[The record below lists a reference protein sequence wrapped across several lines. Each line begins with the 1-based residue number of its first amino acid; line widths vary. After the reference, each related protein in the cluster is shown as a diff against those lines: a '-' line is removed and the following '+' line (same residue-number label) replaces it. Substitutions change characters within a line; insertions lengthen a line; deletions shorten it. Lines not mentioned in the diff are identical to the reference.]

1 MKHLL
6 FTAAAIITCIA
17 SNTAF
22 ADGVFCRYEYN
33 GVHYGKVEGGWVHQ
47 LTAAPWANGTPTGK
61 VVKIED
67 AKFLHPSEPQ
77 KIFGIAGSYR
87 EAWEGK
93 TPFKTIRWF
102 LKPSSSAGSPGDIV
116 KLPASLDEVMVETEL
131 VIVIGKRVKDASVED
146 AKKAIFGYSVG
157 NDMVGSVTSY
167 HIKNGEP
174 LDQEETLLPPGLK
187 IGDKFATYG
196 PFIHQGADW
205 TNRLRTLEVIS
216 PNGQKL
222 TYEHNTSNLLFP
234 PEKIVSDLSRVCVL
248 EPGDV
253 IFSGT
258 TKALPAHAGDRVI
271 VAIEGIGEL
280 ENTFTN

>member
-1 MKHLL
+1 MKRYL
-6 FTAAAIITCIA
+6 FTIAVILTCISSA
-17 SNTAF
+17 SAF
-22 ADGVFCRYEYN
+22 AEDVFCRYEYN

-67 AKFLHPSEPQ
+67 AKFLHPSEPK

-87 EAWEGK
+87 EAWIGK
-93 TPFKTIRWF
+93 KPFNTIRWF
-102 LKPSSSAGSPGDIV
+102 LKPPSAAGSPGDV
-116 KLPASLDEVMVETEL
+116 VDLPASLDEVLVETEL

-167 HIKNGEP
+167 HKMNGEP
-174 LDQEETLLPPGLK
+174 LDQEETILPPSLK

-196 PFIHQGADW
+196 PFIHQGIDW
-205 TNRLRTLEVIS
+205 KNRLRTLKVYTSSGET
-216 PNGQKL
+216 L
-222 TYEHNTSNLLFP
+222 TYEHNTSNMIFP

-253 IFSGT
+253 IFTGT
-258 TKALPAHAGDRVI
+258 TGALPAHAGDRTV
-271 VAIEGIGEL
+271 VGIEGIGEL
-280 ENTFTN
+280 ENTFIE